1 MGVFLSKL
9 LFSYDGAIG
18 VKQFWMGLLSGLAST
33 LALAGALGL
42 ILGIG
47 FAVFSV
53 PPYLQE
59 GIILAAAVLI
69 SAYAIAIQLA
79 VTVKRCHDRGR
90 SGWWCLLTLIPVVGL
105 AWVVFDLGM
114 TPGVAETVG
123 TSKAV

>member
-1 MGVFLSKL
+1 MSKL

-18 VKQFWMGLLSGLAST
+18 IKQFWMGLLSGLAST
-33 LALAGALGL
+33 LMLAAGLGL

-59 GIILAAAVLI
+59 RSIIAAGIVL
-69 SAYAIAIQLA
+69 SAYAIATQLA

-114 TPGVAETVG
+114 TPGTAEPVG
-123 TSKAV
+123 TGKSV

>member
-1 MGVFLSKL
+1 MSKL

-33 LALAGALGL
+33 LLLAAGLGL
-42 ILGIG
+42 LLGIG
-47 FAVFSV
+47 FGVFSV

-59 GIILAAAVLI
+59 RVIIAASVVIAAYAVLT
-69 SAYAIAIQLA
+69 QLA

-105 AWVVFDLGM
+105 AWVVIDLGM
-114 TPGVAETVG
+114 TPG
-123 TSKAV
+123 TSKRVGAEESV